1 MMPRQTKAG
10 ESCRIFPMVM
20 IQHLEHVISN
30 CSSRPLTLQK
40 LHSLNSMRC
49 VKTKIYPTIK
59 LERVLRWR
67 FSCLID
73 VVTTKLKLKCTVL
86 NKCNAR
92 FYNLQSHSTHTLY
105 THTLYTPLH
114 LATLI
119 KSLYFGVHICYNNP
133 CFLKQRNRFNN

>member
-1 MMPRQTKAG
+1 MMPRQTKPG

-30 CSSRPLTLQK
+30 CSSRPLPLQK
-40 LHSLNSMRC
+40 LHSLNSMRWS
-49 VKTKIYPTIK
+49 KLKYIQ

-67 FSCLID
+67 FSCLIN

-92 FYNLQSHSTHTLY
+92 FYNLQSHLTHTLY
-105 THTLYTPLH
+105 IHTLYTPLH

-119 KSLYFGVHICYNNP
+119 KSLYFGIHICYNNP
-133 CFLKQRNRFNN
+133 CFLKRTREIVSIPN